1 MKGFF
6 NRLKSILNGD
16 DFLDDD
22 YLMNIKLSKVETK
35 KKRQI
40 IFFDPPP
47 IYETLDQKD

>member
-6 NRLKSILNGD
+6 HRLKTILNGD

-35 KKRQI
+35 KKG
-40 IFFDPPP
+40 
-47 IYETLDQKD
+47 K